1 MKRFYLCIISAL
13 MFIGAQAVEMQYF
26 DFLKVLHDDAS
37 QYVFKEPVYVFPNGD
52 TLLYADDN
60 LHKMIRYYKG
70 YNNTYMNYVRVVYK
84 DIGIY
89 EGLLLGLSLA
99 DLVRL
104 NYVPEDAWAWGTFY
118 DFKTQQSIPCVFG
131 LIEDKTNFSKLQ
143 SGNYFRPTD
152 GDIDYFK
159 RRYYWYPFQNGTEG
173 EEEEVIY
180 KLDTK
185 AKTITVTEK
194 WSLGYFVAPWHYAG
208 KKKNRNGTYSNVS
221 SSVRGNFTM
230 TATQTNTRVSQFV
243 ADANAWKSKIISNSY
258 SEIAF
263 TPFILESAEQR
274 CQYADRQIEF
284 NLAMINEVMAQY
296 QSDINSNTCLENEIA
311 NGKADARK
319 EFAKRR
325 NITTETKL
333 FNKMELYAYQS
344 LLIMRDMNADKWTP
358 AAYRFLLSKDIR
370 EDELTQSGYSQSET
384 SMNGYG
390 YVDLGLPS
398 GTLWASS
405 KQEMMW
411 KPFVSRIYETLYGKD
426 RESIINKVYK
436 QTYPEDD
443 MYCWGE
449 INFYSIEGSRMC
461 MYLSDDDLLRYKFDA
476 VPLKYD
482 YIANQMGAP
491 WRCPSKKD
499 WEELLN
505 NSIMIDCPDERGR
518 VVVVGPNGNVIVLR
532 KDFYWTNDVK
542 LSVNFERNWRFY
554 QEEAIRHHWLKPVIK
569 KNLPEEEVSR
579 RKASLQN
586 KPDPYEAYR
595 KYKAQKQAKDSK
607 VQAVVRKC
615 QLMKDSVLLSEE
627 LERFRTISIPLFYM
641 LHKEA
646 GNHAGAFKGDENDM
660 KKFLEPICYDYK
672 DRTYTSERYK
682 EANSFLSQLAKM
694 QEESVAL
701 RIVTENSAV
710 VMDIELSLPDKNP
723 KKPTQHYK
731 TSTNVLTGFA
741 LRKKGLK
748 ETDAGKLCIMDLI
761 NNLEEVNN
769 SRTTMLQEE
778 VTEVSFPSE
787 NDYTALVAWLEE
799 QKANGV
805 DYYVAANKNYNK
817 MCRQLS
823 DILGWK
829 VDQKKLQKAQ
839 QR

>member
-52 TLLYADDN
+52 TLLYSNDDTY
-60 LHKMIRYYKG
+60 KMRRYYKDPSK
-70 YNNTYMNYVRVVYK
+70 TSMSYVRVVYK
-84 DIGIY
+84 DRGIY
-89 EGLLLGLSLA
+89 EGLLYGLTLA

-131 LIEDKTNFSKLQ
+131 LIEDKTDFSKLQ

-152 GDIDYFK
+152 GEPGYFNG
-159 RRYYWYPFQNGTEG
+159 RYYWYPFLNGLEG
-173 EEEEVIY
+173 EEEDVIY

-185 AKTITVTEK
+185 AKTITVAEK
-194 WSLGYFVAPWHYAG
+194 WSLIYGVGEWQYAG
-208 KKKNRNGTYSNVS
+208 KKKNRNGTYSKFT
-221 SSVRGNFTM
+221 SSVKGGFAM
-230 TATQTNTRVSQFV
+230 IAEQTNYRVLQLV
-243 ADANAWKSKIISNSY
+243 PEGKAWKYKKISDSY

-263 TPFILESAEQR
+263 TPSFRESAEQR
-274 CQYADRQIEF
+274 CQYADRELNS
-284 NLAMINEVMAQY
+284 NLAMINEIMAEC

-325 NITTETKL
+325 NITAETKL
-333 FNKMELYAYQS
+333 FNKMELYAHGCI
-344 LLIMRDMNADKWTP
+344 LIMRDMNADKWAP

-370 EDELTQSGYSQSET
+370 YDEVVHSGYSQNKA
-384 SMNGYG
+384 SMNGYE

-398 GTLWASS
+398 GILWASDYQLQL
-405 KQEMMW
+405 KI
-411 KPFVSRIYETLYGKD
+411 PIVSRIYETLYGKD
-426 RESIINKVYK
+426 RESMIDKVYK
-436 QTYPEDD
+436 MKYPEEE

-449 INFYSIEGSRMC
+449 INQWSIEKSRMC
-461 MYLSDDDLLRYKFDA
+461 LYLSDDDLLRYKFDS

-505 NSIMIDCPDERGR
+505 NCAVIDCPDKRGI
-518 VVVVGPNGNVIVLR
+518 VVIVGPNGNVLTLR

-554 QEEAIRHHWLKPVIK
+554 QEEAIRHHWLKPVFK
-569 KNLPEEEVSR
+569 KNLPEEEVLR

-595 KYKAQKQAKDSK
+595 IYKAQKQAKDSK

-627 LERFRTISIPLFYM
+627 LERLRTISIPLFYM

-660 KKFLEPICYDYK
+660 QKFLEPICYDYK

-682 EANSFLSQLAKM
+682 KANSFLSQLAKM
-694 QEESVAL
+694 QVESVAL

-731 TSTNVLTGFA
+731 TSANVLTGFA

-787 NDYTALVAWLEE
+787 NDYN
-799 QKANGV
+799 Q
-805 DYYVAANKNYNK
+805 
-817 MCRQLS
+817 RLS
-823 DILGWK
+823 PRHLFNCSRS
-829 VDQKKLQKAQ
+829 L
-839 QR
+839 

>member
-84 DIGIY
+84 DKGIY

-131 LIEDKTNFSKLQ
+131 LIEDKTDFSKLQ

-185 AKTITVTEK
+185 AKTITVTET
-194 WSLGYFVAPWHYAG
+194 WRLDYYVDVWQYSG
-208 KKKNRNGTYSNVS
+208 KKRNSNGTYSSFS
-221 SSVRGNFTM
+221 SSTRGGFTM
-230 TATQTNTRVSQFV
+230 YAEQSNNRVLQLV
-243 ADANAWKSKIISNSY
+243 ADGNAWKHKKISNSF
-258 SEIAF
+258 SEITF
-263 TPFILESAEQR
+263 TPYAGGRAPSALPQDNVYYWNVEYNYSPAAKKAANTEHQR
-274 CQYADRQIEF
+274 
-284 NLAMINEVMAQY
+284 
-296 QSDINSNTCLENEIA
+296 DINTNECLNNEIPI
-311 NGKADARK
+311 GKADARE

-411 KPFVSRIYETLYGKD
+411 IPFISRFYETLYGKD
-426 RESIINKVYK
+426 HISLIKNAYK
-436 QTYPEDD
+436 KKYPGEE
-443 MYCWGE
+443 MYCRGE
-449 INFYSIEGSRMC
+449 LNPNAIDYSTLC
-461 MYLSDDDLLRYKFDA
+461 DYLDADDLLRYKFDA

-505 NSIMIDCPDERGR
+505 NSTVIDSPDERGR

-569 KNLPEEEVSR
+569 KNLPEEEVLR

-595 KYKAQKQAKDSK
+595 IYKAQKQAKDSK

-660 KKFLEPICYDYK
+660 KKFLEPICYDYYN
-672 DRTYTSERYK
+672 RTYTSERYK
-682 EANSFLSQLAKM
+682 KANSFLSQLAKM
-694 QEESVAL
+694 QVESVAL

-748 ETDAGKLCIMDLI
+748 ETDAGKLSILDLI
-761 NNLEEVNN
+761 NNLE
-769 SRTTMLQEE
+769 
-778 VTEVSFPSE
+778 
-787 NDYTALVAWLEE
+787 
-799 QKANGV
+799 
-805 DYYVAANKNYNK
+805 
-817 MCRQLS
+817 
-823 DILGWK
+823 
-829 VDQKKLQKAQ
+829 
-839 QR
+839 